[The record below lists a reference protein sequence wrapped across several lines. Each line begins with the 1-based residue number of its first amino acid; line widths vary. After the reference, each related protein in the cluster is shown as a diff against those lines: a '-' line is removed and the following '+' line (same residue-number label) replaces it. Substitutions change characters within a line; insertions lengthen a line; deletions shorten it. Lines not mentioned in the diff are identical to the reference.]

1 MHGAIT
7 GTAFER
13 ADVEAAVEAARAA
26 RDEAMRAFEG
36 RGRDAG
42 GRGRGERAAQSV
54 RERGIGVRASGV
66 RARRDGGAVGE
77 DERGE
82 GSTRTRAERRGGD
95 GGDSGDHRRTV
106 DGGGRARRGVVG

>member
-26 RDEAMRAFEG
+26 QDEAMRAFEG

-42 GRGRGERAAQSV
+42 GRERARAVSYTHLTLPTIYSV
-54 RERGIGVRASGV
+54 
-66 RARRDGGAVGE
+66 
-77 DERGE
+77 
-82 GSTRTRAERRGGD
+82 
-95 GGDSGDHRRTV
+95 
-106 DGGGRARRGVVG
+106 

>member
-1 MHGAIT
+1 MRGAVA

-42 GRGRGERAAQSV
+42 GRERA
-54 RERGIGVRASGV
+54 REDARGGESSFVGR
-66 RARRDGGAVGE
+66 RTEARG
-77 DERGE
+77 DERLRISWRSE
-82 GSTRTRAERRGGD
+82 ARAGKG
-95 GGDSGDHRRTV
+95 
-106 DGGGRARRGVVG
+106 

>member
-36 RGRDAG
+36 RGRDA
-42 GRGRGERAAQSV
+42 A
-54 RERGIGVRASGV
+54 
-66 RARRDGGAVGE
+66 
-77 DERGE
+77 
-82 GSTRTRAERRGGD
+82 
-95 GGDSGDHRRTV
+95 
-106 DGGGRARRGVVG
+106 